1 MSGATKA
8 EMTRQQILDAGY
20 ALVLRKGFSALS
32 IKDIVDACQVPKGSF
47 YYYFASKEQFG
58 GELLERYVH
67 SYEQRM
73 EAILTSAGKSG
84 RERLMR
90 YWNAWIDDP
99 QIGGWA
105 EHCLVVKLGA
115 EIADLSDVMRL
126 ILHDGV
132 MRLTDRLART
142 LMEGQD
148 DGSLPLSLN
157 PEAAARTLYH
167 LWLGAALVAK
177 LGQDKAPLREA
188 LAATEE
194 ELAYPTGPMS
204 PVSSCSSPSP

>member
-1 MSGATKA
+1 MSGAKKA
-8 EMTRQQILDAGY
+8 ELTRQQILDAGH

-32 IKDIVDACQVPKGSF
+32 IKDIVDVCQVPKGSF
-47 YYYFASKEQFG
+47 YYYFPSKEQFG
-58 GELLERYVH
+58 CELLERYVQ

-73 EAILTSAGKSG
+73 ETILSSAGTNG

-115 EIADLSDVMRL
+115 EIADLSDAMRL

-142 LMEGQD
+142 IMEGRG
-148 DGSLPLSLN
+148 DGSLPLSLK

-177 LGQDKAPLREA
+177 LGQDKAPLRDA
-188 LAATEE
+188 LVATER
-194 ELAYPTGPMS
+194 ELACHTAPMS
-204 PVSSCSSPSP
+204 PVNSSSSSP